1 VINKSRVGQSQK
13 FDIKIFESSSSMN
26 DANKLP
32 MSINSSA
39 NYFKEEE
46 EDNDSNKKLGTI
58 YETPTNS
65 DSEDIESELTISQ
78 LNLRLDEKVKNY
90 VKNHQMDEEEV
101 YEDIIDESEITINQV
116 NFKIKNQIDLNYLK
130 TLKNIPIKVFY
141 DN

>member
-1 VINKSRVGQSQK
+1 
-13 FDIKIFESSSSMN
+13 MN